1 MKLVL
6 KLFAR
11 VGFAAVAAVV
21 GQVAWNM
28 ASPDGAGLGW
38 PAVIFAAIGALAGWY
53 RVK

>member
-6 KLFAR
+6 KVFAS

-21 GQVAWNM
+21 GLVAWNV
-28 ASPDGAGLGW
+28 ASPEGAGVGW
-38 PAVIFAAIGALAGWY
+38 PAVVFGAIGGFAGWY

>member
-6 KLFAR
+6 KLFAG